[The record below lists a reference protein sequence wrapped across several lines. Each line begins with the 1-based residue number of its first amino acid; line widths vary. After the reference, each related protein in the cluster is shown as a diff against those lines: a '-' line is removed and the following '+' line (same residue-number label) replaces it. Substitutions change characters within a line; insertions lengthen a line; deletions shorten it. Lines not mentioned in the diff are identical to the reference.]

1 MVARKVFLFCSV
13 FSLMLAGTSFAKAE
27 DDVENNEGLLSSIEQ
42 PAVLFKIH
50 DVKPLRD
57 RDGNVTD
64 CEFGVTF
71 YNRTNSDV
79 NKIAMDLTWTDEVVG
94 NVIQMEKNA
103 DMLKKQREN
112 YNNNQGIFS
121 TPQSETEALT
131 PVSLTAS
138 LKVPDLQPYRQISL
152 KSKIKTDRCF
162 LMLNQPVFKFSS
174 CNVKNSSAGG
184 VSVQAPGMTACD
196 DLVKYVSAQ
205 DPEYYREF
213 KKVSFNEE
221 KKAKV
226 AAQKKQQDEL
236 TEIYDQVVSDLS
248 RANDIL
254 GQIH

>member
-103 DMLKKQREN
+103 DMLKKQREMYAQVN
-112 YNNNQGIFS
+112 TEKAWQGDYHG
-121 TPQSETEALT
+121 TQ
-131 PVSLTAS
+131 TAATQ
-138 LKVPDLQPYRQISL
+138 K
-152 KSKIKTDRCF
+152 
-162 LMLNQPVFKFSS
+162 
-174 CNVKNSSAGG
+174 
-184 VSVQAPGMTACD
+184 QAAKPT
-196 DLVKYVSAQ
+196 
-205 DPEYYREF
+205 
-213 KKVSFNEE
+213 
-221 KKAKV
+221 KKADSKAATKEAQPSKRSEQQNEQANKPAKKEKGSWWGALFGGRYPGESDESFRFRLEMRTYP
-226 AAQKKQQDEL
+226 AAQPFK
-236 TEIYDQVVSDLS
+236 
-248 RANDIL
+248 
-254 GQIH
+254 